1 MHATVRRS
9 QRMTAH
15 TIPRLPATESTDAL
29 YGTLADA
36 GCLVVTD
43 ALRQTDRQRIRE
55 ELEAPMAAAPV
66 IEKDDPTRFYPGRT
80 RRVTALV
87 SQSPAVRELVLHDL
101 SRALGERHLGAN
113 CERIQLHV
121 TAALSVGPGARKQV
135 LHREEDPFQFFPLPR
150 PNLILASMW
159 AISDFTAQNGGT
171 LLVPGSH
178 RWAADRQATDAE
190 VVSAEMAQGSVLY
203 WLGGTLHGAGANVS
217 DDWRYG
223 IILTYSLGWLRQEE
237 NQYLD
242 IPPQVLRELSPE
254 LRTMT
259 GHAMHGGLGFSVAN
273 AEAVA
278 NGA

>member
-1 MHATVRRS
+1 
-9 QRMTAH
+9 MTAH

-43 ALRQTDRQRIRE
+43 ALPRTDCQRIRE

-66 IEKDDPTRFYPGRT
+66 IEKDDPVRFYPGRT

-87 SQSPAVRELVLHDL
+87 GQSPAVRELVLHDL

-190 VVSAEMAQGSVLY
+190 VASAEMPPGSVLY

-254 LRTMT
+254 LRAMT
-259 GHAMHGGLGFSVAN
+259 GHAMHGGLGFSVAD